1 MKDIIKTILYEWQEQ
16 KLPEVIERDINLLE
30 YLDLKVRKIIAL
42 TGFRRVGKTY
52 ILFGLI
58 KKLLK
63 EKTRNEILY
72 INFEDERIPQ
82 KTEFLTQLLPTIKE
96 TFGQTPKYIFLDEIQ
111 NIPNWSQ
118 WLRRVFDK
126 EDIQFFVTGSSSKLS
141 SQEIPTE
148 LRGRCLEI
156 KIYSLSFRE
165 FLRFKNIHVDT
176 RAILYEE
183 NLKAQIIFQLSEY
196 LFSGGLPEVV
206 LMEDEMKKRE
216 LIQQYF
222 SSILRKDIIERFK
235 VKNEVGLK
243 TLCQFILNSPLF
255 SISRVYAN
263 LKSMNLKIG
272 KTTLAHYISYIE
284 SSYFLKSVPIFSYKI
299 KDQLQYPRKAYIID
313 NGFITFL
320 SLKFSKDYGR
330 LLENLVFWELVRRLP
345 ETEIFYWKNIAHK
358 EVDFVVKNGEKASSL
373 IQVCYDLSNSET
385 KKREVNS
392 LLAASKELR
401 VKDLSIINFDK
412 EGQEKVKGHIIKI
425 IPVWKWILGIE

>member
-16 KLPEVIERDINLLE
+16 KLPEAIERDVNLDN
-30 YLDLKVRKIIAL
+30 YLDLKVKKIIAL

-63 EKTRNEILY
+63 EKTRKQVLY

-82 KTEFLTQLLPTIKE
+82 NTEFLTQLLPTIQE
-96 TFGQTPKYIFLDEIQ
+96 IFGEMPQYIFLDEIQ
-111 NIPNWSQ
+111 NIPNWSR

-126 EDIQFFVTGSSSKLS
+126 EDIKFFVTGSSSKLS

-148 LRGRCLEI
+148 LRGRCLEKRTYPI
-156 KIYSLSFRE
+156 SFQE
-165 FLRFKNIHVDT
+165 LLRFKNIHLDT
-176 RAILYEE
+176 QAIIYDE
-183 NLKAQIIFQLSEY
+183 NLKAKLIFELRQY
-196 LFSGGLPEVV
+196 LVSGGLPEVV
-206 LMEDEMKKRE
+206 LIEDEIKKRE

-235 VKNEVGLK
+235 VKNEIGLK

-255 SISRVYAN
+255 SISRVYSN
-263 LKSMNLKIG
+263 FKSMNLKIG
-272 KTTLAHYISYIE
+272 KTTLANYISHIE
-284 SSYFLKSVPIFSYKI
+284 NSYFLKSVPIFSYKI

-330 LLENLVFWELVRRLP
+330 LLENLVFWELIRRLP
-345 ETEIFYWKNIAHK
+345 EAEIFYWKNIAHK
-358 EVDFVVKNGEKASSL
+358 EVDFVIKNGEKIQSL
-373 IQVCYDLSNSET
+373 IQVCYDLSGSET
-385 KKREVNS
+385 KKREINS
-392 LLAASKELR
+392 LVAASKELN
-401 VKDLSIINFDK
+401 VKDLSIINFGE
-412 EGQEKVKGHIIKI
+412 EGQEKVKGQIIKI
-425 IPVWKWILGIE
+425 VPVWKWILGIE